1 MSSSKSVQKLISKV
15 LLEGLYDQ
23 DSVLSQLRGCQ
34 HVMRRIWEQLL
45 QHWARSIC
53 LPDKDLKAGK
63 YGTRPQICDED
74 RVQPFFLTSIL
85 PEYEFPNRDRAFI
98 SGSKLIDINMMPFI
112 VGETFEDC
120 KLPEYVRPYWSLI
133 RACLSPEIGR
143 SYWHFWPQE
152 IPSEKGKV
160 YYLTGLVNLGGLS
173 ISYLKCANFSLFSAR
188 SVLTRAA

>member
-63 YGTRPQICDED
+63 YGPPPQICDEE

-112 VGETFEDC
+112 VGETFEAGLH
-120 KLPEYVRPYWSLI
+120 KLCHPTIRDGSTWSKFGARGEHGDVFL
-133 RACLSPEIGR
+133 LS
-143 SYWHFWPQE
+143 
-152 IPSEKGKV
+152 
-160 YYLTGLVNLGGLS
+160 
-173 ISYLKCANFSLFSAR
+173 NFGAL
-188 SVLTRAA
+188 

>member
-15 LLEGLYDQ
+15 LLDGLYDQ

-34 HVMRRIWEQLL
+34 HVMRRVWEQLL

-63 YGTRPQICDED
+63 YSPPPQICDEE

-133 RACLSPEIGR
+133 RACLSPEISR
-143 SYWHFWPQE
+143 SYWHFWPHE

-160 YYLTGLVNLGGLS
+160 YYLTGLVNLGRLTK
-173 ISYLKCANFSLFSAR
+173 YANFSLFSAR
-188 SVLTRAA
+188 IL